1 MLVDYEGLEVFLF
14 LLVVVLLQGD
24 EFGVELLFELGVFV
38 WLG

>member
-24 EFGVELLFELGVFV
+24 EFGVDLLFELGVFV